1 MDINSVLN
9 MLLPIVF
16 SLVGIALIV
25 FVVELV
31 KLLKSTRATLEEVR
45 PKIDATLSN
54 VEELT
59 TNIQPLVS
67 KASPMMDSLQLTV
80 DAVNLEMMRVDELPE
95 DVSGITGSVSSA
107 SAAVENV
114 TNAPVK
120 AVASVASRVRAAFNS
135 RDASAES
142 AKLGVQRSAV
152 ERALEDYKAA
162 EEKDATKKTAQPSKG
177 EDAHDGKQLSGD
189 TEKLE
194 PIQEQPQSYVEQPKD
209 GSELVI
215 DPQVIAESTF
225 FDGDP
230 DEQ

>member
-1 MDINSVLN
+1 MDVNSVLN

-31 KLLKSTRATLEEVR
+31 KLLKTTRATIEEVR
-45 PKIDATLSN
+45 PKIDATMQN

-80 DAVNLEMMRVDELPE
+80 DAVNLEMMRVDEILE
-95 DVSGITGSVSSA
+95 DVAGITDSVSSA

-120 AVASVASRVRAAFNS
+120 AVSSVASRVRAAFNS
-135 RDASAES
+135 KDASDES
-142 AKLGVQRSAV
+142 AKLGSQRSAV

-162 EEKDATKKTAQPSKG
+162 EMKDATKKKAESLESEVK
-177 EDAHDGKQLSGD
+177 HDSAQLSGD
-189 TEKLE
+189 TEELE
-194 PIQEQPQSYVEQPKD
+194 PVQNQPKSYVEKPED

-225 FDGDP
+225 FDGDS